1 MDRRLERSGDL
12 CKGTH
17 RHRHRHDFDMR
28 KVGHHNRIY
37 LDDKTNEQTDTR
49 DVISKSVPLRQS
61 LVLQA
66 TFRCVP
72 AATSEEEDA
81 SRHQHYGWHL
91 IDRHRLF
98 IGRLVLLI
106 LLRRET
112 RAAGCRPTHCHD
124 STMTHRGDDRNTS
137 RLRTGIS
144 VMMLRRI
151 ILVGVAYRSC
161 VGNIPTTHAFGGSS
175 VRSIAKLWGAS
186 WRTHRERAFLHMSD
200 QNDKGDD
207 DDTIPTSTKSKKSN
221 MNMFQ
226 WKSDD
231 KLSSALGIN
240 PSDNHNTSTNNK
252 QPQPPSTP
260 PPASVWK
267 TMLPFF
273 AASNKKE
280 TTKTEP
286 IKEASD
292 GSIPNDAMSA
302 QLAFGESDKS
312 LTFEEFQRQYEADT
326 VAYVPSSIQQPPDN
340 VDDDVLI
347 PYDAAARLAY
357 DNTASDVQK
366 SMTFAQFKTKYEAD
380 AIALVKSKNKPS
392 STRTPPQPKQT
403 PPPPKETTKPV
414 MTPVKVEIS
423 NEEKKE
429 KEARNKMITDA
440 GNKIVKEVVTPLFS
454 NDIEHGVS
462 ADVIKGATIV
472 GATLSVFTGGSL
484 ASAGAAGLGAAYV
497 AVTPGLG
504 GDCIRTV
511 GSVAWNTTQLA
522 LQLYQKYE
530 TNQKL
535 TSATK
540 AFISTAIEVM
550 AKDSDGNP
558 VDIKG
563 AIQKAVINAD
573 REQLAA
579 LDAGV
584 NQLIS
589 EAEKAV
595 EAAEQAMMEKQK
607 EAEIEAIQAEIEAE
621 EAQLEE
627 ASQLLEEARI
637 AEERAAK
644 KAKIAESAR
653 VKAQQ
658 LAQDAK
664 LAKEVAAEQ
673 ARVEEQAKVMEQ
685 AKIAKMASDKKAKA
699 AQEARLKEKKIMAQ
713 QQAAALAKQKKEAR
727 MASEKATK
735 EFRIAKAKSDEKQR
749 MEAKARVTQAKAAEK
764 ARMEEEAKVVKAK
777 AAEKARTEEEARVA
791 KAKEGRRVAEEA
803 RIASQQAAKKA
814 RVEEE
819 ARIAKQKA
827 DEKARAVKAAKAEE
841 KARRVEEALLAEEEA
856 RLAEEEAELSEE
868 EMFESIRMAQ
878 SLDGPIAGARAMED
892 DWEAARQLAQDLA
905 PANEAENKRKTSAKV
920 TTSKVA
926 ETLNVVEKKEAGEKR
941 RHEEIAVAARRAVDM
956 YEAELAAKE
965 QGENNARIPTSS
977 ATTKGGRM
985 GSQSGT

>member
-1 MDRRLERSGDL
+1 
-12 CKGTH
+12 
-17 RHRHRHDFDMR
+17 
-28 KVGHHNRIY
+28 
-37 LDDKTNEQTDTR
+37 
-49 DVISKSVPLRQS
+49 
-61 LVLQA
+61 
-66 TFRCVP
+66 
-72 AATSEEEDA
+72 
-81 SRHQHYGWHL
+81 
-91 IDRHRLF
+91 
-98 IGRLVLLI
+98 
-106 LLRRET
+106 
-112 RAAGCRPTHCHD
+112 
-124 STMTHRGDDRNTS
+124 MTHRGDDRTTN
-137 RLRTGIS
+137 RTGIG

-151 ILVGVAYRSC
+151 VLVGVAYSSC
-161 VGNIPTTHAFGGSS
+161 VCMTTTNAFGGSS
-175 VRSIAKLWGAS
+175 VKSIAKLWGAS

-200 QNDKGDD
+200 QSDKGDD
-207 DDTIPTSTKSKKSN
+207 DTPTTSKSKGKNKSKN
-221 MNMFQ
+221 TNMFQ

-240 PSDNHNTSTNNK
+240 PDDHNTNK

-260 PPASVWK
+260 PPASIWK
-267 TMLPFF
+267 SVLPFF
-273 AASNKKE
+273 ADKE
-280 TTKTEP
+280 STKSEPMTE
-286 IKEASD
+286 D
-292 GSIPNDAMSA
+292 GADVSIPYDAAA

-326 VAYVPSSIQQPPDN
+326 VAHVTSKQPNN
-340 VDDDVLI
+340 VSI

-357 DNTASDVQK
+357 DNNASDKK
-366 SMTFAQFKTKYEAD
+366 SMTFTQFKTKYEAD
-380 AIALVKSKNKPS
+380 AIALVKSKQS
-392 STRTPPQPKQT
+392 STQTPEPKQ
-403 PPPPKETTKPV
+403 PPPKFTKPV
-414 MTPVKVEIS
+414 MTPVKVQIS
-423 NEEKKE
+423 NEA
-429 KEARNKMITDA
+429 KEARNKMIKEA

-484 ASAGAAGLGAAYV
+484 VSAGAAGLGAAYV

-535 TSATK
+535 SSATK

-558 VDIKG
+558 IDIKG

-621 EAQLEE
+621 EAQLLE

-644 KAKIAESAR
+644 KAKIAEMAR

-685 AKIAKMASDKKAKA
+685 AKIAKMEADKKARIAREKA
-699 AQEARLKEKKIMAQ
+699 AEEARLKEEKIMAQ
-713 QQAAALAKQKKEAR
+713 QEAAALVKQKEEAR
-727 MASEKATK
+727 IASEKAAK
-735 EFRIAKAKSDEKQR
+735 DARIAKAKADEKAR
-749 MEAKARVTQAKAAEK
+749 IEEKAMVTQAKAAEK
-764 ARMEEEAKVVKAK
+764 ARMEEEAKVAKAK
-777 AAEKARTEEEARVA
+777 AAEKARMEEEASVA

-814 RVEEE
+814 RVKEE

-827 DEKARAVKAAKAEE
+827 DEKARAMEAAKAEE
-841 KARRVEEALLAEEEA
+841 EARRVEEDLLAEEA

-905 PANEAENKRKTSAKV
+905 PANEAENKRKTSAKA
-920 TTSKVA
+920 TPSKVA

-941 RHEEIAVAARRAVDM
+941 RQEEIAAAARRAVDM

-965 QGENNARIPTSS
+965 QGKNNARIPTS

-985 GSQSGT
+985 GSKSGTVVNGEGDNTPTNNWGKMTVVQLKDELRNRGLKVSGRKTDLVERLQSSS